1 MKTKKF
7 LVVIL
12 SIIALFIIFSHE
24 VYPRAGAGHKFR
36 APRRRKTTT
45 RKTTR
50 YQSTP
55 NRRTTHTKTVTST
68 RRDYHRKRSVAGTR
82 SRGSRSC
89 CGPTIGC
96 GIGIIVLII
105 VIIFIILSILKKKKG
120 KQGDQQTQQRQQP
133 IPIQHVDVDALP
145 PIDEEKVNAQLEE
158 LRKKD
163 PNFSEKVF
171 LDKAQTS
178 FFEIQRAWSKNDL
191 EPVRKHMSSAQFNRM
206 NMQLSE
212 YIDKG
217 RKNVIEDLVI
227 GGIKTTEAGIE
238 GEYDFIKT
246 RVHASMSDKTYDRD
260 GNIVEGS
267 TEIIPMAEYWTFI
280 RKQGAKTNQDG
291 GRTVS
296 HNCPNCGAPVETGE
310 SGKCPY
316 CDATLTASSFDWV
329 LDTITQAVE
338 EIED

>member
-1 MKTKKF
+1 MKVKKF
-7 LVVIL
+7 LAVIL

-24 VYPRAGAGHKFR
+24 VYPRAGAGHKYR
-36 APRRRKTTT
+36 APKRRKTTT

-50 YQSTP
+50 YKSTP
-55 NRRTTHTKTVTST
+55 YRRTTYTKTVTST
-68 RRDYHRKRSVAGTR
+68 RRNYNQSGTT
-82 SRGSRSC
+82 SRGGRAC
-89 CGPTIGC
+89 CGSTVGC
-96 GIGIIVLII
+96 GIGILVLIV

-120 KQGDQQTQQRQQP
+120 KQGGKQTQQGQQP
-133 IPIQHVDVDALP
+133 LPIQPVDIEALP
-145 PIDEEKVNAQLEE
+145 PVDEEKVKEQLEE

-163 PNFSEKVF
+163 SFFSEKVF

-191 EPVRKHMSSAQFNRM
+191 EPVRKYMSEAQFNRM

-212 YIDKG
+212 YVDKG

-238 GEYDFIKT
+238 GEYDFIKA
-246 RVHASMSDKTYDRD
+246 RVHASMSDKTYDSD

-267 TEIIPMAEYWTFI
+267 KEIIPMAEYWTFV

-316 CDATLTASSFDWV
+316 CDATLTAASFDWV